1 MMEELMHQY
10 KRLSSCER
18 IQLLNEIRRLLADER
33 LKRAKARFKVLL
45 KAATVLVG
53 PGITT
58 PCRNRELVIG
68 RMMIIYQ
75 MRSEEFTY
83 QIIGKLLHRAH
94 SSVYSLQVKM
104 EDVLKYPYIYR
115 EENDYWKKFQ
125 KLIREYE
132 NKI

>member
-1 MMEELMHQY
+1 MHHY
-10 KRLSSCER
+10 KKMSPSER
-18 IQLLNEIRRLLADER
+18 IQLLNDIKRLLAEDR
-33 LKRAKARFKVLL
+33 LRRARVRFKVML
-45 KAATVLVG
+45 KAATELVG
-53 PGITT
+53 PGIVT

-83 QIIGKLLHRAH
+83 QIIGKLLHRAY

-132 NKI
+132 KKI